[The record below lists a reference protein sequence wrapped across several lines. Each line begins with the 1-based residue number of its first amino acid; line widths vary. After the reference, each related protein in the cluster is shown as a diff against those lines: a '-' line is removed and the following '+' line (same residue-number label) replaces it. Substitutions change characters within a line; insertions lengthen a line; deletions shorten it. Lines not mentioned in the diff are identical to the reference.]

1 MPDISQHVIEMILTI
16 VLSVFSSSG
25 FWLFVQTKAQ
35 KNDNQT
41 KMLLGLAHDRL
52 ISLGME
58 YVSRGW
64 LTDDEYENYDRYL
77 YQPYKDLG
85 GNGTGDRIKKQV
97 DTLRLY
103 KNYCAA
109 QKAGE
114 EMKGSDYCENDQ
126 QNI

>member
-58 YVSRGW
+58 YVTRGW

-77 YQPYKDLG
+77 YKPYKDLG

-97 DTLRLY
+97 DTLKLY
-103 KNYCAA
+103 KNYCEA
-109 QKAGE
+109 QRAGE
-114 EMKGSDYCENDQ
+114 QMKGSDYCEFEQ
-126 QNI
+126 